1 MARIPY
7 PEQDGLEPATASALS
22 GMKPMNVFRML
33 ARADSMAPSIFETA
47 TQLFTPGR
55 TELPPRLR
63 QIAILRVAGATGSA
77 YLLAHHEPISRR
89 IGLTEAEIGAAK
101 AGAGALGSLETA
113 VAQFATE
120 SSVEI
125 KVGDKTFAPLR
136 SALSDRQLAELSIVV
151 GFYNFLARFLAA
163 LQVEIEPPRPAKTN
177 S

>member
-7 PEQDGLEPATASALS
+7 PEPEGLEAATAAALS
-22 GMKPMNVFRML
+22 GMKPMHVFRML

-63 QIAILRVAGATGSA
+63 QIAILRTAGATDSS

-89 IGLTEAEIGAAK
+89 VGLTESEIEAAK
-101 AGAGALGSLETA
+101 TGAGALGSLEAA
-113 VAQFATE
+113 VARFATQ

-125 KVGDKTFAPLR
+125 KVDDKTFAPLR
-136 SALSDRQLAELSIVV
+136 SALSDRQLAELSVVV

-163 LQVEIEPPRPAKTN
+163 LQVEIEPPRPAKAR